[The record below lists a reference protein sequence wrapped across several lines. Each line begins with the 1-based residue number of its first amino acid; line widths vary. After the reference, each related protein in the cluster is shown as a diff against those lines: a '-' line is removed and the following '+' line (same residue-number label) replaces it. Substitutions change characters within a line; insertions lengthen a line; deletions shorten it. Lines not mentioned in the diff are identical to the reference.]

1 MKPILYIVFLLAAG
15 GPAAWGQKKVEQ
27 QLPLSKGQR
36 VHLDFEFATTIDVK
50 TWDEPRVLVKAS
62 ARVNEGLDDE
72 AYELTATT
80 DGDVLRFVSRLRDK
94 EKLFRRMD
102 SAQHVDG
109 ISQDGKHLKIK
120 EYYEV
125 YVPRNVQLSLKTT
138 LGSSTIEHN
147 NGPLAVETV
156 TGNIELRCATSQ
168 PADITAKTV
177 MGAMYTNLPYENQ
190 TKKGLPRLAGE
201 ESQIQLNGGG
211 VPIALETVTG
221 DVTIRRK

>member
-1 MKPILYIVFLLAAG
+1 MKHIVYIVLLLVAG

-62 ARVNEGLDDE
+62 ASVNEGRDDE
-72 AYELTATT
+72 AYELTAAN

-102 SAQHVDG
+102 SARHLDG
-109 ISQDGKHLKIK
+109 ITYNGKDLKIK
-120 EYYEV
+120 EYYQV

-156 TGNIELRCATSQ
+156 VGNIDLRCATSQ

-177 MGAMYTNLPYENQ
+177 TGGMYTNLPFENK

-201 ESQIQLNGGG
+201 ESQIQINGGG

-221 DVTIRRK
+221 DVTIRQK

>member
-1 MKPILYIVFLLAAG
+1 MKHILYILLLLGAG

-27 QLPLSKGQR
+27 QLPLAKGQR

-62 ARVNEGLDDE
+62 ASVNEGQDDE
-72 AYELTATT
+72 AYELTAVN
-80 DGDVLRFVSRLRDK
+80 DGEVLRFVSRLRDK

-102 SAQHVDG
+102 SARQFEG
-109 ISQDGKHLKIK
+109 ITQDGKVLKIK

-156 TGNIELRCATSQ
+156 TGDIELRCATGQ
-168 PADITAKTV
+168 PANITAKTV
-177 MGAMYTNLPYENQ
+177 TGGMYTNLPFENQ
-190 TKKGLPRLAGE
+190 SKKGLPRLAGE
-201 ESQIQLNGGG
+201 ESQIQINGGG

-221 DVTIRRK
+221 DVTIRKK

>member
-1 MKPILYIVFLLAAG
+1 MKHILYIMLLLLAG
-15 GPAAWGQKKVEQ
+15 CPAAWGQKKVEQ
-27 QLPLSKGQR
+27 QLTLSKGQR
-36 VHLDFEFATTIDVK
+36 VMLDFEFATTIDVQP
-50 TWDEPRVLVKAS
+50 WDEPRVLVKAS
-62 ARVNEGLDDE
+62 ASVNGGLDDE
-72 AYELTATT
+72 AYELTAVN
-80 DGDVLRFVSRLRDK
+80 DGEVLRFVSRLRDK

-102 SAQHVDG
+102 STRKFDG
-109 ISQDGKHLKIK
+109 IVQNGKTLDIK

-125 YVPRNVQLSLKTT
+125 YVPRSVQLSLKTT

-156 TGNIELRCATSQ
+156 TGNIDLRCATGQ

-177 MGAMYTNLPYENQ
+177 TGGMYTNLPFENN

-201 ESQIQLNGGG
+201 ESRIQLNGGG

-221 DVTIRRK
+221 DVTIRKK

>member
-1 MKPILYIVFLLAAG
+1 MKLILHMLLLLVAAC
-15 GPAAWGQKKVEQ
+15 PAALGQKKVDKE
-27 QLPLSKGQR
+27 LPMSKGQR

-72 AYELTATT
+72 AYELTASTT
-80 DGDVLRFVSRLRDK
+80 GDVLRFVSRLRDK
-94 EKLFRRMD
+94 EKLFRRID
-102 SAQHVDG
+102 SGRNFSG
-109 ISQDGKHLKIK
+109 ITEDGKGLEI
-120 EYYEV
+120 EEFYEV

-138 LGSSTIEHN
+138 LGSSKIEHN
-147 NGPLAVETV
+147 NGPLDVETV
-156 TGNIELRCATSQ
+156 TGNIDVQCAANQ

-177 MGAMYTNLPYENQ
+177 TGGMYTDLPFEPQ
-190 TKKGLPRLAGE
+190 KSRDLPRLAGE

-221 DVTIRRK
+221 NVTIRKK

>member
-1 MKPILYIVFLLAAG
+1 MKHILYIVLLLVAG

-36 VHLDFEFATTIDVK
+36 VQLDFEFATTIDVK

-62 ARVNEGLDDE
+62 ASVNEGLDDE
-72 AYELTATT
+72 AYELTAVN
-80 DGDVLRFVSRLRDK
+80 DGNVLRFVSRLRDK

-102 SAQHVDG
+102 YARQFDG
-109 ISQDGKHLKIK
+109 ITQDGKGLKIK

-125 YVPRNVQLSLKTT
+125 YVPRNAQLSLKTT
-138 LGSSTIEHN
+138 LGSTTIEHN

-156 TGNIELRCATSQ
+156 TGDIDFRCTSNQ
-168 PADITAKTV
+168 PVDITAKTV
-177 MGAMYTNLPYENQ
+177 TGGMYTNLPFESD

-221 DVTIRRK
+221 DVMIRKK